1 MSSVLD
7 RIGKKVIANKELEA
21 QLSEFNFKEFNVST
35 EDIEN
40 IKTNEKILIQNGV
53 KYRDS
58 EYEICVAIYKV
69 SQTLKK
75 YENQSF
81 MEWYKRLGLS
91 KDKVSEFLKRA
102 DLYMAYPDHKAFI
115 STLSGR
121 NIKILTH
128 KLIPKEE
135 QQYYIE
141 NKVSNISDLKESRI
155 TTIKSKGE
163 KVVLNYTNLNKSI
176 KKIRSASPEELN
188 KIQKEVK
195 DLRKYLAELEKEI
208 NLKNEQE
215 INKDNLELFDK

>member
-1 MSSVLD
+1 
-7 RIGKKVIANKELEA
+7 
-21 QLSEFNFKEFNVST
+21 
-35 EDIEN
+35 
-40 IKTNEKILIQNGV
+40 
-53 KYRDS
+53 
-58 EYEICVAIYKV
+58 

-102 DLYMAYPDHKAFI
+102 DLYMAYPNHKGYI

-135 QQYYIE
+135 QRYYIE
-141 NKVSNISDLKESRI
+141 NKVSNISDLKETRI
-155 TTIKSKGE
+155 TTIKNKAE
-163 KVVLNYTNLNKSI
+163 KVVLNYTNSNKSI